1 MLGYHDHYYHKYH
14 IWLVVWNMNFI
25 FPFSW
30 ECHHPN
36 GLSLIFFRGVAQP
49 AAKYDYHNQYH
60 HPYHIRS
67 PQHITNFH
75 MVIYNLYIIYL
86 YNIHI
91 QSGVYI
97 IYIYTYIYIYIH
109 IWLMIPTSGRRSS
122 SRIHV
127 DQASARRQQ
136 LDRDLAHIRLE
147 T

>member
-1 MLGYHDHYYHKYH
+1 M
-14 IWLVVWNMNFI
+14 ISV

-97 IYIYTYIYIYIH
+97 IYIYTYIYIYIYIYTH
-109 IWLMIPTSGRRSS
+109 MVDDSNIGKTIVFANPCRSGQRPSS
-122 SRIHV
+122 AAGSGFGAH
-127 DQASARRQQ
+127 SPG
-136 LDRDLAHIRLE
+136 DL
-147 T
+147 TKK